1 MQIGDAPETFRAAA
15 VPEVVGEGPNETF
28 RSICPA
34 AREVQP
40 SWESIHP
47 DTACEGVTYS
57 STTTSSMSRVSN
69 PQPDDGAALRDGE
82 KGGRAERHG
91 LMDAE
96 GDGKPGVHVRS
107 FVDRSSQR
115 SHWSCVHIEV
125 PLMFNSAT
133 LFLDK
138 SLLISIIELE
148 DRTVGE
154 PALFRSTLFIRLG
167 ASPRNQPTKRGQGRG
182 GQAASPGHQSG
193 GCAVQQA
200 VPACYGTGGA
210 ADSDPQ
216 LHGNPL
222 GLLSFRRPEP
232 SNTQTGW
239 LKENADEF
247 RHKPLTS
254 NLDPAQSLMW
264 RKQAAREKMEDLH
277 DCRREPQECAT
288 LENTCCGHGSLTG
301 KTKYEG
307 LSLKEALEL
316 FRPDFISRSQ
326 GRVRKMEQRA
336 LRRRALRGTK
346 PDSVHADLEKTCR
359 QRRKCTTPDPLSDN
373 LFKPRERSISGRE
386 MQLRSRRIYNK
397 LPEVTK
403 KKEDEKKRAVSQTNR
418 RRVQVFKKTG
428 SNCKELCEWNILLS
442 EETLFS

>member
-418 RRVQVFKKTG
+418 RRVQVFKKR
-428 SNCKELCEWNILLS
+428 ILDQILQRS
-442 EETLFS
+442 